1 VLNGFAVKHVM
12 YLMFPEVFI
21 FDQKALYN
29 LLVVLRKCL
38 KQTKHSTKDMDS
50 DDRIRFVSPS

>member
-1 VLNGFAVKHVM
+1 
-12 YLMFPEVFI
+12 MFPEVFI
-21 FDQKALYN
+21 FYQKALYN
-29 LLVVLRKCL
+29 LLVVLHKCL